1 MATQVQFRR
10 GTAAQ
15 NDSFTGGAGELS
27 INLTTK
33 AVRVHDG
40 STQGGFELARADLTN
55 VTGNIPAQPG
65 GINASVQFNNLGTM
79 TGSSEYTYD
88 SINQVVTM
96 PNVAVVGTV
105 STHIIPAAD
114 ITYDLGNT
122 TNKWRD
128 LYLSGNTI
136 YIGDAN
142 IKSYQQIVL
151 IQGLSIT
158 ANGAVDVANAPPSGG
173 LFVAGAGNFAANVN
187 IGNVMTSNRVESNIA
202 NVGLANISGNLNVGG
217 NANIASNL
225 LVANIT
231 SNGTITANVVDIETL
246 VVSNITVTGNLAPNK
261 INFTD
266 TIVNI
271 GAANAEV
278 TVSVAGTTNVAVFST
293 TGTTTTGLTV
303 TGNTDLGDVGNVQIT
318 GGNANAFLQTDGN
331 GNLVWT
337 TVDAS
342 SVSNGTSN
350 LTIPVQDG
358 PVRIAASGT
367 ANVLVV
373 TSSGTT
379 VTGNLDSIGNLNVT
393 GDETISGNLTIAGV
407 TNMGAVANIRI
418 ANGTNGQYLQTDGNG
433 NVLWASISGSGI
445 SNGASDVS
453 IPVANGNVT
462 STVNGN
468 AILTVASAGANVFG
482 TLDVTNAVT
491 LGSTLTVSGN
501 VTASANLSVTVN
513 TSVSNLTATGNVN
526 LGDISNVHI
535 SNGVAGQYMTT
546 DGAGNL
552 NWSTIEIP
560 TYIANGTSSVAIPV
574 EDSNVVVTV
583 GSNNVVN
590 ITGTGANV
598 IGTLDVTGNVT
609 VSNLTA
615 NGNVNVSNLT
625 ANGNVQL
632 GAIGDVNITGG
643 NVGQVIKTDGAG
655 NLSFANVPGGTNTQV
670 QFNDNGNLSG
680 SQLHYYANGAN
691 TFLQYGSVNE
701 TFTTGQGISFVYNTT
716 SNTQTIRLDD
726 TANTATTSISTRDI
740 TTGGTLNVGNT
751 ATFTGNAAFTG
762 ANVSLGAVANLKIAN
777 GNSGQFLQTD
787 GAGNLSWQTISADRI
802 SNVNSNVVIDG
813 ANGNIL
819 FAANNQSNVI
829 IISSNGTHSHTTVQN
844 DVTVTGNLTV
854 TGNSTYI
861 NSTSQYIVDPII
873 DMGTGA
879 NNSPLT
885 TNDGLDRGITLH
897 TYGIGDLFTTN
908 SITPAGNTVI
918 ELTSTTGITVGQE
931 VAFNNAI
938 PHGTKVTIVN
948 SNNIVID
955 TATTSPIP
963 LSSAVSVGMD
973 ALHFIGWDSSAS
985 EFLVAANAT
994 IANGL
999 VTTTGSLGNIRI
1011 GKAAT
1016 ESITVSGNLT
1026 ANGNSIFNTGNVEF
1040 NGPNVTFTGA
1050 RVDLGAVANI
1060 KIANGSNGQLLQT
1073 DGNGNISWITVSTDR
1088 ISNGNSNSF
1097 VVGVDGNVTTT
1108 INSNL
1113 ITTTSAGGLEV
1124 VGNISATSNVTTVN
1138 FTANGIVDLGAV
1150 ANIKIANGSN
1160 GQLLRTDGNGNIS
1173 WATFVEAA
1181 PHKYSLEWNVDAL
1194 NGDDMDGTG
1203 GVEKPFLTISK
1214 AITQASAGDVIYL
1227 HAGTFTENVTVPA
1240 ITIKGTGNGVVLSG
1254 NWTYSSTANTYVS
1267 GVVHT
1272 GTVTVNNTGTTMFGD
1287 VRFAGALTTTNGSK
1301 TTFVNSYIE
1310 AGLSVT
1316 GTSTNA
1322 TLVSGKIKDLT
1333 VNGPSSVVRVNNSLR
1348 LENTLLTT
1356 GTLYISDSDVFST
1369 TAGNPSIQGSGG
1381 VIYVQNSTI
1390 YGQTEAS
1397 LGFIQGSFDYSL
1409 INVTYD
1415 LLGSTLTG
1423 SEEPTNISY
1432 TGISQVANLTVTTI
1446 AELGLVSAVKIGG
1459 GSNLQFLQ
1467 TDGTG
1472 NLAWSNPVASA
1483 LVNGNSN
1490 VIVDNNSSI
1499 RLSAIGVANIITI
1512 DDINSNVNSN
1522 LNVSGALVVAGNT
1535 RVSNVTANGI
1545 VTLGNVADIRISGGS
1560 NTQFLQTDGNG
1571 NLVFA
1576 TPSLSSLVNGNSN
1589 VIVAANSDIS
1599 LSSGGSANVLLVTK
1613 TGANIAGTGNI
1624 TGELSVGANITA
1636 ISNVNVGGNI
1646 VVTGTTALTGNLTA
1660 NNVAF
1665 TGNVQLGNVDNVHIN
1680 GGSTGQFLSTDG
1692 NGDLSWANAGAG
1704 GSNTQVQFNDGGSDL
1719 GGNSK
1724 FTFNKTTSNL
1734 TVDKISIL
1742 GSGTIYSNAALTVAT
1757 PAVSTLSIIGG
1768 NATSAG
1774 DTGGNIL
1781 VRSGDS
1787 PDLSTAAGKITIQ
1800 AGDAL
1805 GGTNGGNAY
1814 VMSGNSVA
1822 GQAGNIYIA
1831 PGQGPNV
1838 AFDGQTVFSGKVNL
1852 GAIANVRISG
1862 GSNAQI
1868 LSTDGQGNLSWST
1881 GSNLIVSSISD
1892 GNSNVRIA
1900 STNGNVMMAVNGSN
1914 VFTLTSI
1921 GAYIGNGVPLTG
1933 LTNPIVGATSSA
1945 NSYIQ
1950 SYIYNQSNTVHASSD
1965 FVAYPNNGTDSSGWI
1980 DVGITSNS
1988 FVDANYA
1995 VTARNEGYVFMSAP
2009 AGSGSSGNLVIAT
2022 DSTGSNNAIEFYT
2035 GGFTSVKGA
2044 NRPMFI
2050 ASNEVKISGNLSAN
2064 GANVSLGTVA
2074 NLRIN
2079 GAADGALLMAN
2090 GTGGNVVWGLVLD
2103 GGTA

>member
-65 GINASVQFNNLGTM
+65 GINATVQFNNLGTM

-202 NVGLANISGNLNVGG
+202 NVGLANISGNLTVGG

-726 TANTATTSISTRDI
+726 TANTTTTSISTRDI

-963 LSSAVSVGMD
+963 LSSAVSVGID

-1011 GKAAT
+1011 GNAAT

-1050 RVDLGAVANI
+1050 R
-1060 KIANGSNGQLLQT
+1060 
-1073 DGNGNISWITVSTDR
+1073 
-1088 ISNGNSNSF
+1088 
-1097 VVGVDGNVTTT
+1097 
-1108 INSNL
+1108 
-1113 ITTTSAGGLEV
+1113 
-1124 VGNISATSNVTTVN
+1124 
-1138 FTANGIVDLGAV
+1138 VDLGAV

-1852 GAIANVRISG
+1852 GAIANIRISG

-1900 STNGNVMMAVNGSN
+1900 SANGNVMMAVNGSN

-2035 GGFTSVKGA
+2035 GGFSSVKGA

-2064 GANVSLGTVA
+2064 GANVSLGAVA

>member
-453 IPVANGNVT
+453 IPVVNGNVT

-726 TANTATTSISTRDI
+726 TANTTTTSISTRDI

-963 LSSAVSVGMD
+963 LSSAVSVGID
-973 ALHFIGWDSSAS
+973 ALRFIGWDSSAS

-1060 KIANGSNGQLLQT
+1060 KIANGSNGQLL
-1073 DGNGNISWITVSTDR
+1073 
-1088 ISNGNSNSF
+1088 
-1097 VVGVDGNVTTT
+1097 
-1108 INSNL
+1108 
-1113 ITTTSAGGLEV
+1113 
-1124 VGNISATSNVTTVN
+1124 
-1138 FTANGIVDLGAV
+1138 
-1150 ANIKIANGSN
+1150 
-1160 GQLLRTDGNGNIS
+1160 RTDGNGNIS

-1194 NGDDMDGTG
+1194 NGDDTDGTG

-1988 FVDANYA
+1988 FVDATYA

-2064 GANVSLGTVA
+2064 GANVSLGAVA